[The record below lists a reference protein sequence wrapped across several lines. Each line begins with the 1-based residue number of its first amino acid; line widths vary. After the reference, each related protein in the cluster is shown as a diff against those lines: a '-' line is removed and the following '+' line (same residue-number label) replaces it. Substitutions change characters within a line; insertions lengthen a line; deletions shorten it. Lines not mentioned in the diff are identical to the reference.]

1 MVEGSKSWTL
11 WEKWNKKGACECIEP
26 ADPNKA
32 IPGMYPDKSRKSWIL
47 VNFRNIYL
55 VGLEYFT
62 TGFYIPLNL

>member
-47 VNFRNIYL
+47 VNFRNIY
-55 VGLEYFT
+55 
-62 TGFYIPLNL
+62 